1 MILQT
6 GFDRL
11 SLSGVLEV
19 HRSTQTLR
27 LSLSK
32 AGCETRGAR

>member
-1 MILQT
+1 MRCQT

-11 SLSGVLEV
+11 SLSGVFEV
-19 HRSTQTLR
+19 RLSTQTLS